1 MTEEQEKKAKQ
12 YLKTAAS
19 YIGTGNKHKN
29 SAEYAKTEK
38 KAEKYKELAKVYYA
52 KAKEIIATTKTM
64 QNMIYDEEKVYDI
77 LKKAVKKRKNGDADA
92 IKDAVKKI
100 IKADSISN
108 SKL

>member
-1 MTEEQEKKAKQ
+1 MTEEQEKNAKQ

-52 KAKEIIATTKTM
+52 KAKEIIGTTKTM
-64 QNMIYDEEKVYDI
+64 QNMMYDEKEVYDI
-77 LKKAVKKRKNGDADA
+77 LKKAVKERKNGDDDA
-92 IKDAVKKI
+92 IKNAVKEI
-100 IKADSISN
+100 IKAEKN
-108 SKL
+108 SL

>member
-1 MTEEQEKKAKQ
+1 MTEEQEKNAKK

-38 KAEKYKELAKVYYA
+38 KAEELIKWSKDYYA
-52 KAKEIIATTKTM
+52 KAKEIIATTKSM
-64 QNMIYDEEKVYDI
+64 QNMTFDEDKVYDI
-77 LKKAVKKRKNGDADA
+77 LKKAVKKRKNGDDDA

-100 IKADSISN
+100 IKAE
-108 SKL
+108 KKARL